1 LIDFTKNSLV
11 VMGNT
16 PQGPPATPTLTEY
29 EAKSDDI
36 ALSAGVELKQTPE
49 EAKGDGSPL

>member
-1 LIDFTKNSLV
+1 
-11 VMGNT
+11 MGNT